1 MKVLVVGGGG
11 REHAICWKLAQSPK
25 VTELYCAP
33 GNGGIAQ
40 VAQCVPIKATDVEAM
55 VQWAKD
61 NAMDFVMVAPDDPL
75 ALGMVDALEAAGIPA
90 FGPRA
95 NAAIIEASKAFS
107 KELMR
112 KYHIPTAKYETFTD
126 MDAALAYVRAE
137 GAPIVVKADGL
148 ALGKGV
154 VVASTV
160 EEAETAVR
168 EMMEGHKFGDSG
180 NTVVIEE
187 CMVGPEVTVLAFC
200 DGEHLVPMLSS
211 QDHKRATWSPCCPL
225 RTTSGPM
232 TATRA
237 PTPAAWA
244 PFAPPPSTPPRSPS
258 GAWRRSSCP
267 PWPLCRR
274 RAGPSRGSST
284 SA

>member
-40 VAQCVPIKATDVEAM
+40 VAACVPIKATDVEAM

-154 VVASTV
+154 GGGASTV

-180 NTVVIEE
+180 STVVIEE

-200 DGEHLVPMLSS
+200 DGEHLVP
-211 QDHKRATWSPCCPL
+211 CCPP

-244 PFAPPPSTPPRSPS
+244 PSAPPPSTPPRSPS

-267 PWPLCRR
+267 PWP
-274 RAGPSRGSST
+274 P
-284 SA
+284 